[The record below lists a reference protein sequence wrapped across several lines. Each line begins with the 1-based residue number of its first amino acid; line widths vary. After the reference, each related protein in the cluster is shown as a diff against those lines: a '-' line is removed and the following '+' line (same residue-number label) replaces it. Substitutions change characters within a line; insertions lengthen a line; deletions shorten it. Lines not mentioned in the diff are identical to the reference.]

1 MTSGTALTSQEA
13 ERFNR
18 TVGPTEELVGG
29 ALNPM
34 AGTVPVSLTSVAAV
48 EAFLI
53 PQDGAQLVEYGV
65 HATVN
70 HVEPR
75 SLASW
80 VRDIVGDTA
89 LADEIDAIVAEG
101 EPYGKQVL
109 RLKAVLRD
117 RLAEYEAALHPEDT
131 EDA

>member
-1 MTSGTALTSQEA
+1 MTSTTALTREEA
-13 ERFNR
+13 ARFSR
-18 TVGPTEELVGG
+18 RVDSAEELVGG

-34 AGTVPVSLTSVAAV
+34 AGAVPVSLASVAAV

-80 VRDIVGDTA
+80 VRDIVGDAA
-89 LADEIDAIVAEG
+89 LADELDVIVADG
-101 EPYGKQVL
+101 EPYGKQMP

-117 RLAEYEAALHPEDT
+117 RMAEYEAALHPEGT